1 MLPSSEAL
9 IPPHLQTPTRLNS
22 VICQGIPLRC
32 DQLLH
37 TVLYTQKPPVL
48 EDLYRWGV
56 CRGARGAVEARG
68 HRVPIPK
75 GFGTQSSA
83 EVVTDLYWT
92 LRTIRGD
99 HPTMQSHKEDTA
111 RK

>member
-32 DQLLH
+32 YQLLH

-68 HRVPIPK
+68 APCPYPQ
-75 GFGTQSSA
+75 GFWYPEQC
-83 EVVTDLYWT
+83 
-92 LRTIRGD
+92 
-99 HPTMQSHKEDTA
+99 
-111 RK
+111 

>member
-32 DQLLH
+32 DQLLYCALH
-37 TVLYTQKPPVL
+37 SEPPVL

-68 HRVPIPK
+68 DRVPIPK

-83 EVVTDLYWT
+83 EVVTDLHW
-92 LRTIRGD
+92 TIRII
-99 HPTMQSHKEDTA
+99 
-111 RK
+111 